1 MSFVRCVVPV
11 GAICSGPLS
20 GAYSSCAKDNRRKK
34 IMKTSLLLIL
44 ALLSG
49 CVAYPAY
56 YPAPVAPNQGQAQ
69 AAANEQCAKSGKVA
83 VMVEPTSCDGQ
94 NCTTRWVCR

>member
-1 MSFVRCVVPV
+1 M
-11 GAICSGPLS
+11 
-20 GAYSSCAKDNRRKK
+20 K
-34 IMKTSLLLIL
+34 IHLLIVA

-56 YPAPVAPNQGQAQ
+56 YPAAPAPSSQAQAQ
-69 AAANEQCAKSGKVA
+69 AAANQECAQSGKVA

>member
-1 MSFVRCVVPV
+1 M
-11 GAICSGPLS
+11 
-20 GAYSSCAKDNRRKK
+20 
-34 IMKTSLLLIL
+34 MKTSLLLIT

-56 YPAPVAPNQGQAQ
+56 YPAPAAPNQGQAQ

>member
-1 MSFVRCVVPV
+1 MSEGQPEKKDYENLL
-11 GAICSGPLS
+11 AADLS
-20 GAYSSCAKDNRRKK
+20 
-34 IMKTSLLLIL
+34 L
-44 ALLSG
+44 ALRLRG
-49 CVAYPAY
+49 LLPAY
-56 YPAPVAPNQGQAQ
+56 YPAPVAPNQGQGQAQ

>member
-1 MSFVRCVVPV
+1 MYFTSRVVPAS
-11 GAICSGPLS
+11 AIALFPPPD
-20 GAYSSCAKDNRRKK
+20 AYSSCPKDNWRKK
-34 IMKTSLLLIL
+34 IMKTSLLIIL

-56 YPAPVAPNQGQAQ
+56 YPAPAAPNLGQAQ

>member
-1 MSFVRCVVPV
+1 MISNP
-11 GAICSGPLS
+11 G
-20 GAYSSCAKDNRRKK
+20 
-34 IMKTSLLLIL
+34 KTSLKIHLLI
-44 ALLSG
+44 ACAFLSG

-56 YPAPVAPNQGQAQ
+56 YPAPPVAPNQGQAQ

-83 VMVEPTSCDGQ
+83 VMVEPTSCDAQ